1 MTVFQIQCLL
11 AYLGYYTMTVD
22 GISGPGTR
30 AAAIA
35 ALALAVADWEVAV

>member
-1 MTVFQIQCLL
+1 MTIKQIQNLL
-11 AYLGYYTMTVD
+11 QYLGYYTITVD